1 MTKILRFGLTAAALA
16 LFLGAF
22 AVSDA
27 KAQQINEI
35 LKRMESYRVNLTSLE
50 SNLTMLKY
58 DPVIK
63 KTDTTQGALKYA
75 AVRDKKGKDVNA
87 AIRIDWV
94 RPEETLSVANGK
106 YILYRPRLKQYIT
119 GKADSKSASDKGG
132 DALKFMNMSRKELI
146 ANYSAVFLGEAKLE
160 DGTAV
165 LHLKLTPK
173 TASKYKEAEV
183 WVDANGAIH
192 QFRVTMQSGDSTAFR
207 LSNMKPN
214 PRFSGDVFK
223 INIPADAKEIK
234 G

>member
-1 MTKILRFGLTAAALA
+1 MTKILRFGLTAVALA
-16 LFLGAF
+16 IFLGAF
-22 AVSDA
+22 AVSETR
-27 KAQQINEI
+27 AQQINEI
-35 LKRMESYRVNLTSLE
+35 LKRMEDYRINLTSLE
-50 SNLTMLKY
+50 SDLTMLKY

-75 AVRDKKGKDVNA
+75 AVRDKKGKDVDA

-94 RPEETLSVANGK
+94 RPEETLSVVKGK
-106 YILYRPRLKQYIT
+106 YILYRPRLKQFIT
-119 GKADSKSASDKGG
+119 GKADSKNASDKGG

-146 ANYSAVFLGEAKLE
+146 ANYTAVFLGEAKLE

-214 PRFSGDVFK
+214 PKFAGDVFSVK
-223 INIPADAKEIK
+223 LPKDAKEIK